1 MLLTDEAIL
10 RTAALS
16 RIAINKVE
24 CDTLRKHLNQIFELI
39 EQMQSVNTDDIE
51 PMAYSQNIAL
61 RVREDR
67 PATPALREDFLALA
81 PQTKHGL
88 FLVPKAID

>member
-51 PMAYSQNIAL
+51 PMAYSQNIAV

-81 PQTKHGL
+81 PQTKNGL